1 MLYYFFNYAGMP
13 SIVVNGSKS
22 LHHLQYSKM
31 IFNKIVFL
39 WTYIDAQCVQTVFL
53 LKHQIIHKWARYA
66 IIRHCALIL
75 TILTKISNVHCQA
88 LFETPNLTV
97 YMFHAQ
103 KLIIGESTEL

>member
-1 MLYYFFNYAGMP
+1 MG
-13 SIVVNGSKS
+13 
-22 LHHLQYSKM
+22 
-31 IFNKIVFL
+31 
-39 WTYIDAQCVQTVFL
+39 
-53 LKHQIIHKWARYA
+53 ARYA